1 MKDNITEI
9 NKGLYS
15 DTSNINQPK
24 GFHRFA
30 LNAVMESEQG
40 DIGFIGNEESN
51 KFILS
56 FKNHIV
62 GYHYMTDEEVAILS
76 ITPDNLSEI
85 GIFNTKTEKYE
96 SHVIHD
102 LGFTKEHQ
110 FDITF
115 RVRRGCERV
124 IYFTDNNTR
133 PMSYNFDKPDIFKNE
148 NGIFQR
154 DRFYMQKSY
163 NRIPMF
169 RSVEVIEGVG
179 SLKTGAYYIAIQYL
193 DEDLNPTEFANVSNR
208 INIYKDNTT
217 DNYADIGGSSSINT
231 GYYTDE
237 ITDKALKIVL
247 FNLDPTYRFYRIALV
262 KYSND
267 LAISPEVVYTD
278 KISTKITEYI
288 YDGNVNDFVRGTLE
302 EVQQENFIIDRAKN
316 IRQLDNQLIM
326 SNIGGKVTDYCSLQ
340 KYASKIKSRVVVKE
354 QLLTAMNVG
363 SPKNPA
369 IDLFSVGYMPG
380 EIYSFGIVYI
390 YSDGTKSPVYHIPG
404 ITEAYKNES
413 LPEGRYHMSTDNTLT
428 TTKYD
433 RRDNCFNYW
442 GVDAVGNKLEGT
454 NVRHHRFPTRDE
466 LGIGFIYSK
475 SNTETNQI
483 KEQFVDVNITSYI
496 SKNLT
501 GTNVPIGTQCNDEF
515 TLKIKYDING
525 QTINFLEEVIVV
537 LDCNYNSNRTFNL
550 NTTET
555 ISNLVVEI
563 TSKAGNIIQKTV
575 GEIYVKNI
583 VETTQEQKF
592 VKILGIEFTNITLPE
607 TTGELSVVG
616 YEIVRQE
623 RDSSNKTILD
633 TGVLTPILDTKNYAA
648 SGHIFPNF
656 EVREYKGIDYFK
668 KKIYYMLKGN
678 IISSPVHK
686 QYKGLISPEFLFN
699 KSEYSYAKLI
709 HVGNYKKKYVNKYD
723 NWTED
728 VQPGTSYDPD
738 IHKKKE
744 KDLDGYSLATL
755 VRVNGVEYE
764 STPKK
769 EIKAKDIFY
778 LDALGSFMTQ
788 TNDKEIFNVSSDNK
802 TGIIHL
808 DNPMTSSEM
817 DLKSLP
823 YVILKR
829 DLSNP
834 YINFLTARYFKQQL
848 NPSTFNSSGISTV
861 SLYGGDSY
869 LTPLKYTNTYF
880 VDIHNRKR
888 ATKKSIWKII
898 GGALLAVAGVAAAI
912 FLPTLGLALSAAA
925 IAALTTTVAT
935 AAVQFGLSMVSSG
948 IKQDKMIRVYNDL
961 WNKGLKDVVLDA
973 DVLSQFS
980 IKNPADDE
988 IEWMSDV
995 VEDLWFETNF
1005 NGSLRL
1011 DADVYEVTYIPPIR
1025 PLTEELANKYIRN
1038 KLTVTDP
1045 NQGGG
1050 YLYKGFATAE
1060 WYALNKDYDVLNH
1073 CKYHYPIPYEYD
1085 CCSTCRESFPHR
1097 IVYSQTSFSEELT
1110 DNFKKFLPN
1119 NYKDLSGET
1128 GPINNMFVQNN
1139 RLYLHT
1145 SEALWMQPNSY
1156 QERVTNEI
1164 VSFIGTG
1171 SLLESSAQKLIDDS
1185 TGKSAGIQHKWS
1197 ASQFAYGYVFVSANE
1212 KNIYLF
1218 DGKFDIISDKG
1229 LNSWFNNNITDLRD
1243 SPYNY
1248 EGYITAYDP
1257 QKKRIIVTKN
1267 TGNEKTSWTVSYSL
1281 EYKAWISYHSYIP
1294 NIYITSGVNL
1304 YTWKKDLKY
1313 LWKHNIPNNYQTFY
1327 NIRYPHI
1334 IEYVS
1339 NISPAETK
1347 VWNAL
1352 KIQTEVKE
1360 FNSVT
1365 KSYNISETETYNK
1378 IILYNSRQC
1387 SGELNLELK
1396 STDEEDSMMS
1406 WIQDKKDD
1414 YITIA
1419 RKEKDWFIND
1429 FRDYRIKYNEPIWRD
1444 INSYNKEL
1452 NISTID
1458 FNKDWTQ
1465 LEYFRDKYL
1474 NIRLIFDKFADKK
1487 IIFNTSSED
1496 IDVSKH

>member
-40 DIGFIGNEESN
+40 DVGFIGNEESN
-51 KFILS
+51 KSILS

-62 GYHYMTDEEVAILS
+62 GTHYMTDEEIAILS

-85 GIFNTKTEKYE
+85 GIFNTKTETYE

-102 LGFTKEHQ
+102 LGFTKDHQ
-110 FDITF
+110 FDITY
-115 RVRRGCERV
+115 RLRRGCERV
-124 IYFTDNNTR
+124 IYFTDNNIK

-148 NGIFQR
+148 NGIFQK

-163 NRIPMF
+163 NKIPMF
-169 RSVEVIEGVG
+169 RSIDIIEGVG
-179 SLKTGAYYIAIQYL
+179 NVKTGAYFIAIQYL
-193 DEDLNPTEFANVSNR
+193 DEDLNPTEFISVSNR
-208 INIYKDNTT
+208 INIYKDKTT
-217 DNYADIGGSSSINT
+217 DVYADIGGSSSVNT
-231 GYYTDE
+231 GYYIDE
-237 ITDKALKIVL
+237 ITNKAFKVNM
-247 FNLDPTYRFYRIALV
+247 FNFDPAYRYYRLAII

-267 LAISPEVVYTD
+267 MGIVPEVVYTD

-288 YDGNVNDFVRGTLE
+288 YDGANDFVKGTLE
-302 EVQQENFIIDRAKN
+302 EVQQQNFIIDRAKN
-316 IRQLDNQLIM
+316 ITQLDNQLIM
-326 SNIGGKVTDYCSLQ
+326 SNISGKKTDYCSLQ

-354 QLLTAMNVG
+354 QILTSMGVG
-363 SPKNPA
+363 SPKNPTV
-369 IDLFSVGYMPG
+369 DLFSVGYMPG

-404 ITEAYKNES
+404 ITSEYLSET
-413 LPEGRYHMSTDNTLT
+413 LPEGRYHMSVNNTLST
-428 TTKYD
+428 VKYEK
-433 RRDNCFNYW
+433 RDTCTDYW
-442 GVDAVGNKLEGT
+442 GEDAFGNKLENT
-454 NVRHHRFPTRDE
+454 NVRHHRFPTREE
-466 LGIGFIYSK
+466 LGIGYVYSK
-475 SNTETNQI
+475 KSTEEVVSV
-483 KEQFVDVNITSYI
+483 KEQSITVHIKSYI
-496 SKNLT
+496 KNSLKDA
-501 GTNVPIGTQCNDEF
+501 NVPIGTICNDEF
-515 TLKIKYDING
+515 TVNIKY
-525 QTINFLEEVIVV
+525 TINEKVVNLPQETIVV
-537 LDCNYNSNRTFNL
+537 TDCNYEQN
-550 NTTET
+550 
-555 ISNLVVEI
+555 I
-563 TSKAGNIIQKTV
+563 TYDLQTSENITDLTVDIVSKAGNIIEKTV
-575 GEIYVKNI
+575 SDIYVKEITESLQN
-583 VETTQEQKF
+583 QKF
-592 VKILGIEFTNITLPE
+592 TKILGIEFTNILLPE
-607 TTGELSVVG
+607 IEGEISVIG

-623 RDSSNKTILD
+623 RNDSNKTVLD
-633 TGVLTPILDTKNYAA
+633 TAVLTPIIDTKNYATSA
-648 SGHIFPNF
+648 HIFPNF
-656 EVREYKGIDYFK
+656 TLASYKGTDVW
-668 KKIYYMLKGN
+668 KIILNTILKN
-678 IISSPVHK
+678 NTNKINV
-686 QYKGLISPEFLFN
+686 QYKGLISPSFLFN
-699 KSEYSYAKLI
+699 KSEYPYAKLLQ
-709 HVGNYKKKYVNKYD
+709 VGYYEKTYTNKYVA
-723 NWTED
+723 WTED

-738 IHKKKE
+738 INKKKE

-755 VRVNGVEYE
+755 VRVNGVDFK
-764 STPKK
+764 SSPQK
-769 EIKAKDIFY
+769 EIKTKDIFY
-778 LDALGSFMTQ
+778 LDALGSFMTPN
-788 TNDKEIFNVSSDNK
+788 NDKEIFNVSSDNR

-808 DNPMTSSEM
+808 EKNLTQEES
-817 DLKSLP
+817 DLNKLP

-848 NPSTFNSSGISTV
+848 NPTTFNSSGNSTV

-869 LTPLKYTNTYF
+869 MTPLKYTNTYF
-880 VDIHNRKR
+880 IDVHPRKR
-888 ATKKSIWKII
+888 ATKKSLWKII
-898 GGALLAVAGVAAAI
+898 TGALLAVAGVAASI
-912 FLPTLGLALSAAA
+912 FLPGAGLALSAAA
-925 IAALTTTVAT
+925 LTALTTTVAT

-961 WNKGLKDVVLDA
+961 WNKGLKDTVVDY
-973 DVLSQFS
+973 DVLNQFT

-1011 DADVYEVTYIPPIR
+1011 DADVYGVTYIPPIR
-1025 PLTEELANKYIRN
+1025 PLTEEVANKYIKN
-1038 KLTVTDP
+1038 KLTVIDP
-1045 NQGGG
+1045 KQGGG
-1050 YLYKGFATAE
+1050 HLYTGFATAE

-1073 CKYHYPIPYEYD
+1073 CKYYYPIPYEYD

-1171 SLLESSAQKLIDDS
+1171 SLLESSAQKLIDDT

-1197 ASQFAYGYVFVSANE
+1197 ATQFAYGYVFVSANE

-1429 FRDYRIKYNEPIWRD
+1429 FRDYRIKYNEPIWKD